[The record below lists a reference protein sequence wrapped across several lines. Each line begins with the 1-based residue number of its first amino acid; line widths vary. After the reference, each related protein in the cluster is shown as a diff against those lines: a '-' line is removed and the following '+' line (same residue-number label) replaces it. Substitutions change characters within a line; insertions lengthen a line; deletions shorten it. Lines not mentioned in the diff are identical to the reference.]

1 MVLAALRTGQELE
14 HTMTQLINNIII
26 IVIPR
31 AVDIHLEY
39 SRLELF
45 LNLKKLFSYL
55 VPKCLANVGKSL

>member
-1 MVLAALRTGQELE
+1 VLAALRTGQELE
-14 HTMTQLINNIII
+14 HTMTQLINNII

-45 LNLKKLFSYL
+45 LNLKKIFSYL